1 MNYIK
6 IQNNYINLDQVSYF
20 KVDSRDYYI
29 TFYSKN
35 DYVLVVSFDYRNE
48 YHEALEK
55 LELMIKEKGR
65 LVK

>member
-6 IQNNYINLDQVSYF
+6 IQNNYINLDHISYF

-29 TFYSKN
+29 TFYSRDDN
-35 DYVLVVSFDYRNE
+35 VLVVSFDYRNE
-48 YHEALEK
+48 YNEALEK
-55 LELMIKEKGR
+55 LELTIREKGS